1 MGPAPNKETGKMN
14 KSIIKKIIG
23 KEPKGLMP
31 KNLHDEDIVVE
42 LSSSPAANQNQSGE
56 IPDDKQYLTK

>member
-23 KEPKGLMP
+23 KEPKGLVP
-31 KNLHDEDIVVE
+31 KNLPDEDIVVE
-42 LSSSPAANQNQSGE
+42 LSSSPAANQS
-56 IPDDKQYLTK
+56 